1 MASILAS
8 KKQYMFSAADTCISS
23 MYQAWMASIL
33 ASEKQ
38 FMSSAATQVGK
49 VRAEMSLPDELRW
62 ARSSILT
69 SSCIQPKQA

>member
-33 ASEKQ
+33 ASQKQ
-38 FMSSAATQVGK
+38 FMSSAATQY
-49 VRAEMSLPDELRW
+49 ELRW
-62 ARSSILT
+62 ARLG
-69 SSCIQPKQA
+69 QR